1 MAANPKAN
9 LHALPELKNTSDDSI
24 APYLKSKGWKQNHTL
39 TDVRL
44 VLGFSA
50 VIIAGGTF
58 YYDYTLGFDK
68 TKVMTLY
75 AVIAYFVANTILT
88 WWIWGMESGKVY
100 VGSKDGVTITIS
112 SHTEKHSPIYHL
124 KIVSRSP
131 GQRPTTIEVE
141 SPFTS
146 WFDTQG
152 FLVEKP
158 FMTFISN
165 SIPSMAATTP
175 EGQHLKSKTK
185 PRSTK
190 KA

>member
-1 MAANPKAN
+1 M
-9 LHALPELKNTSDDSI
+9 
-24 APYLKSKGWKQNHTL
+24 
-39 TDVRL
+39 RL

-50 VIIAGGTF
+50 VTIAGSTF

-75 AVIAYFVANTILT
+75 AVIAYFVINTVLT
-88 WWIWGMESGKVY
+88 WWIWGMEGGKVY
-100 VGSKDGVTITIS
+100 VGSRDGVTVSRSLQKKCAQRININSGIKITIS

-124 KIVSRSP
+124 KIVSQSLK
-131 GQRPTTIEVE
+131 QKPTTTEAE

-175 EGQHLKSKTK
+175 EGQHLKPKTK
-185 PRSTK
+185 PKSTK
-190 KA
+190 RA

>member
-1 MAANPKAN
+1 MAARPKAN

-24 APYLKSKGWKQNHTL
+24 APYLKSKGWKQSHTL
-39 TDVRL
+39 MDVRL
-44 VLGFSA
+44 ILGFTA
-50 VIIAGGTF
+50 VTIAGSTF

-75 AVIAYFVANTILT
+75 AVAAYFVINTFLT
-88 WWIWGMESGKVY
+88 WWIWGMEGGKIY

-112 SHTEKHSPIYHL
+112 SRAEKHSPIYHL
-124 KIVSRSP
+124 KIVSQSP
-131 GQRPTTIEVE
+131 GQRPTTTEVE
-141 SPFTS
+141 GPFTS

-175 EGQHLKSKTK
+175 EGQHLKSKAK
-185 PRSTK
+185 PKSTK